1 MRRASPLAA
10 LRALLLLALSASAAL
25 LYDYTR
31 PIPAFCEA
39 GAGCDAVRSS
49 SFAYV
54 LGIPQPALG
63 LFAYAFVFAVSLLP
77 QPRRHRLLLPLASL
91 GALLGIAFLAIQ
103 AFVIQR
109 FCSLCV
115 VVDVSSILIAG
126 LAWAERRGGSHDG
139 AVPRAAWSLVAA
151 MAVVVPLLLGA
162 AQPKPPV
169 PPAVARLW
177 VPGKLT
183 IVELS
188 DFECPF
194 CRILHPAL
202 KEAIE
207 PYGDKVHLVRL
218 SVPLRSHPRARVA
231 AIAYACAKK
240 LGHGEAMAHTL
251 FEAKDLSEQGCRDAA
266 AKVGLDPAAF
276 DACFSGPDGEQA
288 MLRDAETARE
298 IQFKGLPTTFIGTRS
313 LIGALDVDELREA
326 IDAELQG
333 KTSARPSVPQGWMW
347 AFLSLAFT
355 ATALW
360 SVVRVRGDAK
370 A

>member
-63 LFAYAFVFAVSLLP
+63 LLAYTLVFAVSLLP
-77 QPRRHRLLLPLASL
+77 HPRRSRLLLPLASL
-91 GALLGIAFLAIQ
+91 GALFGIAFLAIQ
-103 AFVIQR
+103 AFVIQH

-126 LAWAERRGGSHDG
+126 LAWADRRGVGHDG
-139 AVPRAAWSLVAA
+139 AVPRAGWSLVAV

-162 AQPKPPV
+162 AQPDPPV
-169 PPAVARLW
+169 PSAVTRLW

-207 PYGDKVHLVRL
+207 PYGDEVRLVRL

-240 LGHGEAMAHTL
+240 LGHSEAMAHTL

-276 DACFSGPDGEQA
+276 DACFSGPEGEQA
-288 MLRDAETARE
+288 MLRDVEIARE
-298 IQFKGLPTTFIGTRS
+298 IQFKGLPTTFVGSRS
-313 LIGALDVDELREA
+313 LVGALDVHELREV
-326 IDAELQG
+326 IDAELG
-333 KTSARPSVPQGWMW
+333 GTARPTVPQGWMW
-347 AFLSLAFT
+347 AFLTIAFA

-370 A
+370 

>member
-1 MRRASPLAA
+1 MRRAFPLAA

-31 PIPAFCEA
+31 PVPAFCEA

-54 LGIPQPALG
+54 LGVPQPALG
-63 LFAYAFVFAVSLLP
+63 LFAYAFVFTVSLLP
-77 QPRRHRLLLPLASL
+77 RPRRSRLLLPLASL
-91 GALLGIAFLAIQ
+91 GALLGVAFLAIQ

-126 LAWAERRGGSHDG
+126 LAWVDRRAESHDG
-139 AVPRAAWSLVAA
+139 AVPRAGWSLVAA

-162 AQPKPPV
+162 AWPEPSL

-202 KEAIE
+202 KEATE
-207 PYGDKVHLVRL
+207 PYGDKVHFVRL
-218 SVPLRSHPRARVA
+218 SVPLRSHPNARVA

-240 LGHGEAMAHTL
+240 LGQGEAMAHTL
-251 FEAKDLSEQGCRDAA
+251 FGAKDLSEQGCRDAA
-266 AKVGLDPAAF
+266 ATVGLDPAAF
-276 DACFSGPDGEQA
+276 DACFSGPEGEAA

-313 LIGALDVDELREA
+313 VIGALNVDELREA

-333 KTSARPSVPQGWMW
+333 KTPARHSVPQGWMW
-347 AFLSLAFT
+347 VMLSFAFV

-360 SVVRVRGDAK
+360 SVLRVRADA
-370 A
+370 